1 MKKRNI
7 VVISLLLIF
16 ILITVLMLTGN
27 ISIFDDIIYNALFSI
42 RNNFFDTFFKTITK
56 LGNTIT
62 IIILVIILILTL
74 KKEDKY
80 LIGINVITTVLTN
93 QILKHIIRRER
104 PPHLRLIKEGGFS
117 YPSGH
122 AMISIALYGMLIY
135 IVNKNIK
142 NKYLKI
148 TLTIILS
155 LIILGIGLSRIY
167 VGVHYPSDILSGYIL
182 SLVIIILVVNYTND
196 YFRGK

>member
-27 ISIFDDIIYNALFSI
+27 ISIFDDTIYNALFSI

-148 TLTIILS
+148 ILTIILS

>member
-80 LIGINVITTVLTN
+80 LIGINVVTTVLTN

>member
-80 LIGINVITTVLTN
+80 LIWINVITTVLTN

>member
-27 ISIFDDIIYNALFSI
+27 ISIFDDTIYSALFSI

-62 IIILVIILILTL
+62 IIILAIILILTL